1 MIMTMVVIVMLL
13 LVVIWYGDNGD
24 SGTDYMYDDDG
35 CDDYSAVIHY
45 SNDDGGCGDG
55 GDNGDGVFD
64 KVFFSS
70 FRLDTHLVVGLY

>member
-35 CDDYSAVIHY
+35 CDD
-45 SNDDGGCGDG
+45 G

>member
-1 MIMTMVVIVMLL
+1 
-13 LVVIWYGDNGD
+13 
-24 SGTDYMYDDDG
+24 MYDDDG
-35 CDDYSAVIHY
+35 CD
-45 SNDDGGCGDG
+45 DG